1 MTYECTKNESISSM
15 KRKLKDFLKSP
26 KLIVLEK
33 LNKMSNLGNAIIF
46 NVCEKL
52 YKNKKKKPLRML
64 SSDHFPCSYATLKK
78 IKIVYDALQTG
89 YMYKIFT

>member
-1 MTYECTKNESISSM
+1 MTYECTKNQSISSM

-52 YKNKKKKPLRML
+52 YKNKKKKTFKDAIIGPLPMFL
-64 SSDHFPCSYATLKK
+64 CHFKENKNC
-78 IKIVYDALQTG
+78 I
-89 YMYKIFT
+89 

>member
-26 KLIVLEK
+26 KLIV
-33 LNKMSNLGNAIIF
+33 NKMSNLGNAIIL

-52 YKNKKKKPLRML
+52 YKKKKKKKPLRML